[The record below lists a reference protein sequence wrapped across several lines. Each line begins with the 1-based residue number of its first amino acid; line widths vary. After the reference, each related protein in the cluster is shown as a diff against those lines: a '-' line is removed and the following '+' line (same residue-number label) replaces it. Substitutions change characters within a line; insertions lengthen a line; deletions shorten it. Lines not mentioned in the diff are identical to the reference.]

1 MKIETNDPLATVLI
15 VNYNNS
21 NCIDQCLKSVIN
33 QNYKKIEIIVVDDDS
48 PDGTINIVDE
58 KRKHNKRV
66 RSLLRT
72 DERGLTSAL
81 NHGIANANGKNHGT
95 SG

>member
-33 QNYKKIEIIVVDDDS
+33 QNYKKIEIIVVDDNSSDNS
-48 PDGTINIVDE
+48 LEILNRYTDQIKLIKSE
-58 KRKHNKRV
+58 KAQR
-66 RSLLRT
+66 
-72 DERGLTSAL
+72 
-81 NHGIANANGKNHGT
+81 
-95 SG
+95 